1 MIRSAFASKPAD
13 VSDTGRSLGN
23 GLQKA
28 GRALAQLDGRG
39 SVRRAGIGTVLVA
52 AACLLAGCVEGNMGA
67 QAPQAPPPEASTNIE
82 RRPGVSPAGATVA
95 VVSFAGVPDALRDR
109 FSQAFDAAAK
119 TQDITMAPSDGAE
132 YLVRGYLNAVP
143 EEEGTAVSYVLDVFD
158 AKKHRTQRVSDD
170 VFVQAKAADPWSVVD
185 DRVLTAV
192 AAKSAAGLAAVL
204 TNTPQAIAAART
216 QPASIETATAT
227 AQPDDGHTVVA
238 ATPSAGQPSGGQTST
253 VALQH

>member
-1 MIRSAFASKPAD
+1 MIRSVFASKLGDACDRGRRTGNGSWTP
-13 VSDTGRSLGN
+13 GRSHVL
-23 GLQKA
+23 
-28 GRALAQLDGRG
+28 LDGHR
-39 SVRRAGIGTVLVA
+39 SLYRAGIGTVLVA
-52 AACLLAGCVEGNMGA
+52 ALCLLTGCVESHMGA
-67 QAPQAPPPEASTNIE
+67 QAPQAPSPEASTNIG

-95 VVSFAGVPDALRDR
+95 VVSFAGAPDALRDR

-119 TQDITMAPSDGAE
+119 TQDIVMTSPDGAE

-158 AKKHRTQRVSDD
+158 AKKHRTQRISDD

-192 AAKSAAGLAAVL
+192 ATKSAAGLAAVM

-216 QPASIETATAT
+216 QPASTETAT
-227 AQPDDGHTVVA
+227 AQPDDRTVVA
-238 ATPSAGQPSGGQTST
+238 ATPPVGQSPGGQTST